1 MRTKQATYLDFLGT
15 PKCQM
20 AIPVF
25 QRVYT
30 WGVWQCDEL
39 WEDILKAGA
48 RNKSHFIGSI
58 VYTKENVSEGDSVR
72 GVRGPGSDTPEGAS
86 TSAQDQAHQYG
97 IEGVE
102 QLYNIVDGQQ
112 RTTTMNLLM
121 IAMRDYMRESG
132 KTAAGKTACDIER
145 EFLYIE
151 NGADRIQ
158 KFIAAPA
165 DKDTL
170 AAVLNKT
177 DMPADYL
184 ISKCVVDNYA
194 FFKENLPKVDLDQV
208 WLGLQNLFAI
218 ICQLGH
224 GDNPQL
230 IFEGINSKGMS
241 LATSDLL
248 RNRMFFEQDPV
259 TQERLLKKYW
269 IPLESLFDNDPNQN
283 HFSAALRRWLV
294 EKDETLAKHTR
305 WELYSVFRKYID
317 EHYPTDKTEELMIE
331 LLASCEDFKHMMKSP
346 PMKKHLDWAEGHT
359 KIDNGSSTALFG

>member
-1 MRTKQATYLDFLGT
+1 MKTKQATYLDFLGT
-15 PKCQM
+15 AKTQM

-39 WEDILKAGA
+39 WEDILKAGS
-48 RNKSHFIGSI
+48 RDRSHFIGSI
-58 VYTKENVSEGDSVR
+58 VYTNEKVSANDSVR
-72 GVRGPGSDTPEGAS
+72 GVQGLGSDAPAG
-86 TSAQDQAHQYG
+86 SAAEDQSDQYG
-97 IEGVE
+97 VEGVE
-102 QLYNIVDGQQ
+102 QLFNIVDGQQ

-121 IAMRDYMRESG
+121 IAMRDYLRESG
-132 KTAAGKTACDIER
+132 KTAAGKTADDIER

-151 NGADRIQ
+151 NGTDLIP

-177 DMPADYL
+177 DMPEDYL
-184 ISKCVVDNYA
+184 ISKCIVDNYA
-194 FFKENLPKVDLDQV
+194 FFRESLPKVDLDQV
-208 WLGLQNLFAI
+208 WRGLQNLFAI

-259 TQERLLKKYW
+259 TQERLLKAYW
-269 IPLESLFDNDPNQN
+269 MPLESLFENDPEQN

-294 EKDETLAKHTR
+294 DKDETLAKHSR

-317 EHYPTDKTEELMIE
+317 EHYPTDRTEELMIE
-331 LLASCEDFKHMMKSP
+331 LLASCEDFKHKMKSP
-346 PMKKHLDWAEGHT
+346 PMKKHLDWAENHT